1 MNKSL
6 KFKLYLTALII
17 CIIGFNFSEPSM
29 QFYSNPFYIG
39 SFVFAIALIIS
50 AINYACPA
58 CKKNQVMRSI
68 SSYKLPNDYCY
79 SCGKEID
86 EKSY

>member
-1 MNKSL
+1 MNKSI
-6 KFKLYLTALII
+6 KFKLYLAALII

-50 AINYACPA
+50 VINYVFPA
-58 CKKNQVMRSI
+58 SKKNQVMRSI
-68 SSYKLPNDYCY
+68 FNYKLPTNDCY
-79 SCGKEID
+79 NCGKKID
-86 EKSY
+86 EKN